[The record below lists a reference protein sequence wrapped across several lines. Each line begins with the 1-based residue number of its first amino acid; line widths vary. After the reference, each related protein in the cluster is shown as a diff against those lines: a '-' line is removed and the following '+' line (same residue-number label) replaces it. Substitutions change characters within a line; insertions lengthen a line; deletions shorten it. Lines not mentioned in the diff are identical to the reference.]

1 MHISQKCQYALR
13 AIFELAKRKGQ
24 GPVKIAEIAEAQ
36 AIPLRFLEVILS
48 QLKQG
53 EFVSS
58 QRGNKGGYILARS
71 ADELT
76 IGEVMRFIQGPVVPV
91 ECITTGSK
99 DKCPL
104 YGDCAFLPMW
114 KKVGEA
120 ISGVYDNTT
129 FQDLVD
135 QEKQR
140 NENRV
145 SQYSI

>member
-24 GPVKIAEIAEAQ
+24 GPVKIAGIAEAQ

-58 QRGNKGGYILARS
+58 QRGSKGGYILARS

-114 KKVGEA
+114 EKVGEA
-120 ISGVYDNTT
+120 ISGIYDNTT

-135 QEKQR
+135 QDRQKVK
-140 NENRV
+140 NAAF
-145 SQYSI
+145 SYSI

>member
-53 EFVSS
+53 EFVLS
-58 QRGNKGGYILARS
+58 QRGNRGGYILARS

-76 IGEVMRFIQGPVVPV
+76 IGEVMRFMQGPVVPV

-135 QEKQR
+135 QEKQK
-140 NENRV
+140 NEKRAP
-145 SQYSI
+145 QYFI